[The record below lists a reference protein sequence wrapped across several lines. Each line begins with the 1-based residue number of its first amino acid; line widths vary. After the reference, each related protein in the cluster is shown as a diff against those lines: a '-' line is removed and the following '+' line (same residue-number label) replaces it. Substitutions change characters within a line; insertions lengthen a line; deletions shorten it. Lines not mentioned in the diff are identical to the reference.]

1 MMVGG
6 REGHN
11 YDEKKRRSLACC
23 ALRDLLWFGRKRDL
37 LWTKT
42 YGRREAD
49 WEPISTIFLLKLVG
63 GYESREKHG

>member
-1 MMVGG
+1 MNHDGPAGG
-6 REGHN
+6 RD
-11 YDEKKRRSLACC
+11 DEKKRRSPACC

-49 WEPISTIFLLKLVG
+49 WEPFSSFFLKLVG
-63 GYESREKHG
+63 GYESREKHS